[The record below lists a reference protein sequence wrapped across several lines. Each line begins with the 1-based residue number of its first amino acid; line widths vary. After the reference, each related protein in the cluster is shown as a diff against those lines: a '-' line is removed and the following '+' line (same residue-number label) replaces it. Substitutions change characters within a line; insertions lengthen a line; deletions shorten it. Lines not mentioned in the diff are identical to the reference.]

1 MRHPSEARQHV
12 HAEMLAMTESLVA
25 EYAGRVSAGAVM
37 RCVARSREH
46 LMRTGIR
53 EGLVAATEAA
63 VRVRLAAKLPAR
75 SVA

>member
-1 MRHPSEARQHV
+1 
-12 HAEMLAMTESLVA
+12 MLAMAESLVA
-25 EYAGRVSAGAVM
+25 EYAGRVSAGTVL

-46 LMRTGIR
+46 LLRTGVR

-63 VRVRLAAKLPAR
+63 VRVRLSAKLPAR